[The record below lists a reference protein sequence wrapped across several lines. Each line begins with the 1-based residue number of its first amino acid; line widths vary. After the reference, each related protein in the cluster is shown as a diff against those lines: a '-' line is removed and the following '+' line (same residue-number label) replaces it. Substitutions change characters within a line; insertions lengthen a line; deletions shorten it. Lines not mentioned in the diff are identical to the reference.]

1 MKLNLKKQL
10 PEIAGLVG
18 GGVAGNILMNKLPFG
33 NDKIRPAVVLGVGI
47 FLSGRKDI
55 LGSVGKGMIVSGG
68 NNLAKAFGIGQL
80 INGVGT
86 TDRPVFVTGAED
98 TDRFDGSGSEM
109 AY

>member
-18 GGVAGNILMNKLPFG
+18 GGVAGNILINKLPFG
-33 NDKIRPAVVLGVGI
+33 NDKVKPAVVLGLGI

-68 NNLAKAFGIGQL
+68 NNLAKAFGIGNL
-80 INGVGT
+80 ITGVGSA
-86 TDRPVFVTGAED
+86 DQPVFIRGAED
-98 TDRFDGSGSEM
+98 GGYSSGNGEM
-109 AY
+109 PY